1 MHILNNVNKLKKTE
15 KMKKYCELKKVFK
28 EIYFLEALLQR
39 EVGMS
44 INQIMVLCTLSE
56 KPTGISELAKELWVS
71 LPRMSKIATDLEK
84 QGYIKRVQ
92 DKNDLRR
99 SLLEL
104 SAKGKK
110 KIESIKKLTAPF
122 PQIRI
127 VRKKRKIENIYSG

>member
-1 MHILNNVNKLKKTE
+1 
-15 KMKKYCELKKVFK
+15 MKKYCELKHVFK

-44 INQIMVLCTLSE
+44 INQIMVLCSLSE
-56 KPTGISELAKELWVS
+56 KSASISELAKELWVS

-99 SLLEL
+99 
-104 SAKGKK
+104 
-110 KIESIKKLTAPF
+110 
-122 PQIRI
+122 
-127 VRKKRKIENIYSG
+127 